1 MFDIAADKSRNCEN
15 NNYENILWKNY
26 NLKIEPIKKRY
37 EIEIQRNRI
46 ERIEKIKEYIIG
58 NNME

>member
-1 MFDIAADKSRNCEN
+1 
-15 NNYENILWKNY
+15 LWKNY

-46 ERIEKIKEYIIG
+46 ERIEKIKEYLIK